1 MSRLTANLFMNSFN
15 ENLECLKTVLKRK
28 DLWQDLCD
36 AYKEALCEIA
46 DRTRMDSWIASKLFL
61 KYNYGIEVRSSKP
74 LQPNQRALFINDK
87 LYAIINDKLYAIIND
102 KLYAIINVTQ
112 ANAILA
118 AKGLLWLGMIEVAA
132 SKDYK
137 PGIWKTDV
145 LDLRYQ
151 LFRVAGLSGFTKK
164 ALVDLSTAFGSTI
177 RFEVV
182 NPNSPRRIVV
192 VKEIPISEI
201 GNLNTFITDP
211 NEDLWEI
218 KKAKED
224 YYINKL
230 MSLETGSL
238 MKDATVWFDN
248 KSMPLDTFK
257 AKCLGQI
264 LLTGPYKVYIKRTG
278 TQVDKLNTCNMSVTS
293 YTVTFK

>member
-1 MSRLTANLFMNSFN
+1 MSSFN

-87 LYAIINDKLYAIIND
+87 LYAV
-102 KLYAIINVTQ
+102 INVTQ

-151 LFRVAGLSGFTKK
+151 H
-164 ALVDLSTAFGSTI
+164 
-177 RFEVV
+177 
-182 NPNSPRRIVV
+182 PNSPRRIVV

-264 LLTGPYKVYIKRTG
+264 LLTGPYKVYIKRT
-278 TQVDKLNTCNMSVTS
+278 QVDKLNTCNMSVTS

>member
-87 LYAIINDKLYAIIND
+87 LYAVINDKLYAV
-102 KLYAIINVTQ
+102 INVTQ

-278 TQVDKLNTCNMSVTS
+278 GQIKYL
-293 YTVTFK
+293 

>member
-1 MSRLTANLFMNSFN
+1 MS
-15 ENLECLKTVLKRK
+15 K
-28 DLWQDLCD
+28 Q
-36 AYKEALCEIA
+36 
-46 DRTRMDSWIASKLFL
+46 
-61 KYNYGIEVRSSKP
+61 KYNI
-74 LQPNQRALFINDK
+74 
-87 LYAIINDKLYAIIND
+87 
-102 KLYAIINVTQ
+102 
-112 ANAILA
+112 
-118 AKGLLWLGMIEVAA
+118 
-132 SKDYK
+132 
-137 PGIWKTDV
+137 
-145 LDLRYQ
+145 
-151 LFRVAGLSGFTKK
+151 
-164 ALVDLSTAFGSTI
+164 
-177 RFEVV
+177 EVV

-230 MSLETGSL
+230 MFLETGSL

-248 KSMPLDTFK
+248 KSMHT
-257 AKCLGQI
+257 KCLGQI

>member
-87 LYAIINDKLYAIIND
+87 LYAV
-102 KLYAIINVTQ
+102 INVTQ

-164 ALVDLSTAFGSTI
+164 ALVDLSTAFGSII

-264 LLTGPYKVYIKRTG
+264 LLTG

>member
-1 MSRLTANLFMNSFN
+1 M
-15 ENLECLKTVLKRK
+15 
-28 DLWQDLCD
+28 
-36 AYKEALCEIA
+36 
-46 DRTRMDSWIASKLFL
+46 
-61 KYNYGIEVRSSKP
+61 RSSKP

-87 LYAIINDKLYAIIND
+87 LYAV
-102 KLYAIINVTQ
+102 INVAQ

-293 YTVTFK
+293 YTITYK

>member
-87 LYAIINDKLYAIIND
+87 LYAV
-102 KLYAIINVTQ
+102 INVAQ

-151 LFRVAGLSGFTKK
+151 LFRVA
-164 ALVDLSTAFGSTI
+164 
-177 RFEVV
+177 
-182 NPNSPRRIVV
+182 
-192 VKEIPISEI
+192 
-201 GNLNTFITDP
+201 
-211 NEDLWEI
+211 
-218 KKAKED
+218 
-224 YYINKL
+224 
-230 MSLETGSL
+230 L

-293 YTVTFK
+293 YTITYK

>member
-87 LYAIINDKLYAIIND
+87 LYAIIN
-102 KLYAIINVTQ
+102 VTQ

-118 AKGLLWLGMIEVAA
+118 AKGL
-132 SKDYK
+132 
-137 PGIWKTDV
+137 
-145 LDLRYQ
+145 
-151 LFRVAGLSGFTKK
+151 
-164 ALVDLSTAFGSTI
+164 
-177 RFEVV
+177 
-182 NPNSPRRIVV
+182 RIVV

-230 MSLETGSL
+230 MFLETGSL

>member
-46 DRTRMDSWIASKLFL
+46 DRIRMDSWIASKLFL

-87 LYAIINDKLYAIIND
+87 LYAV
-102 KLYAIINVTQ
+102 INVTQ

-224 YYINKL
+224 YYMNKL

-293 YTVTFK
+293 YTITYK

>member
-1 MSRLTANLFMNSFN
+1 MNSFN

-87 LYAIINDKLYAIIND
+87 LYAV
-102 KLYAIINVTQ
+102 INVTQ

-118 AKGLLWLGMIEVAA
+118 AKGLLWLGMIEVA
-132 SKDYK
+132 
-137 PGIWKTDV
+137 
-145 LDLRYQ
+145 
-151 LFRVAGLSGFTKK
+151 AGLSGFTKK

-201 GNLNTFITDP
+201 GNLNPFITDP

-224 YYINKL
+224 YYMNKL

-293 YTVTFK
+293 YTITYK

>member
-1 MSRLTANLFMNSFN
+1 MSRLTANLFMSNTFDK
-15 ENLECLKTVLKRK
+15 NLK
-28 DLWQDLCD
+28 DLKSILKNRDVWRAVDR
-36 AYKEALCEIA
+36 AYEEALCEIA

-87 LYAIINDKLYAIIND
+87 LYAV
-102 KLYAIINVTQ
+102 INVTQ

-264 LLTGPYKVYIKRTG
+264 LLTGPFKVYIKRTG

>member
-36 AYKEALCEIA
+36 AEALCEIA

-74 LQPNQRALFINDK
+74 LQPNQRALF
-87 LYAIINDKLYAIIND
+87 
-102 KLYAIINVTQ
+102 INVTQ

-278 TQVDKLNTCNMSVTS
+278 TQVDKLNTCNI
-293 YTVTFK
+293 

>member
-1 MSRLTANLFMNSFN
+1 MNSFN

-36 AYKEALCEIA
+36 AYKETLCEIA

-87 LYAIINDKLYAIIND
+87 LYAV
-102 KLYAIINVTQ
+102 INVTQ
-112 ANAILA
+112 ANAIL
-118 AKGLLWLGMIEVAA
+118 AA

-257 AKCLGQI
+257 SKCLGQI

>member
-1 MSRLTANLFMNSFN
+1 MGRLTANLFMNSFN
-15 ENLECLKTVLKRK
+15 ENLEYLKTVLKRK

-36 AYKEALCEIA
+36 AYKEALYEIA

-74 LQPNQRALFINDK
+74 LQPDQRALF
-87 LYAIINDKLYAIIND
+87 IND

-151 LFRVAGLSGFTKK
+151 LFRVAGLSGLTKK

-211 NEDLWEI
+211 NEDPWEI

-257 AKCLGQI
+257 AKCLGQT

-278 TQVDKLNTCNMSVTS
+278 TQVDKLDTCNMSVTS

>member
-15 ENLECLKTVLKRK
+15 ENLEGLKTVLKRK

-87 LYAIINDKLYAIIND
+87 LYAV
-102 KLYAIINVTQ
+102 INVTQ
-112 ANAILA
+112 ANAIL
-118 AKGLLWLGMIEVAA
+118 AA

-230 MSLETGSL
+230 MFLETGSL
-238 MKDATVWFDN
+238 MKDSTVWFDN

-293 YTVTFK
+293 YTITFK

>member
-1 MSRLTANLFMNSFN
+1 MSSFN

-87 LYAIINDKLYAIIND
+87 LYAV
-102 KLYAIINVTQ
+102 INVAQ

-238 MKDATVWFDN
+238 MKD
-248 KSMPLDTFK
+248 
-257 AKCLGQI
+257 GQI
-264 LLTGPYKVYIKRTG
+264 LLTGPYKVYIKR

>member
-1 MSRLTANLFMNSFN
+1 MNSFN

-87 LYAIINDKLYAIIND
+87 LYAV
-102 KLYAIINVTQ
+102 INVTQ

-151 LFRVAGLSGFTKK
+151 LFRVAGLSGYTKK

-230 MSLETGSL
+230 MFLETGSL

-293 YTVTFK
+293 YTITYK

>member
-1 MSRLTANLFMNSFN
+1 MNSFN

-87 LYAIINDKLYAIIND
+87 LYAV
-102 KLYAIINVTQ
+102 INVTQ

-192 VKEIPISEI
+192 VKEIPISEPLLLI
-201 GNLNTFITDP
+201 P
-211 NEDLWEI
+211 
-218 KKAKED
+218 
-224 YYINKL
+224 
-230 MSLETGSL
+230 
-238 MKDATVWFDN
+238 MKTYG
-248 KSMPLDTFK
+248 K
-257 AKCLGQI
+257 
-264 LLTGPYKVYIKRTG
+264 
-278 TQVDKLNTCNMSVTS
+278 
-293 YTVTFK
+293 

>member
-1 MSRLTANLFMNSFN
+1 MNSFN

-87 LYAIINDKLYAIIND
+87 LYAV
-102 KLYAIINVTQ
+102 INVTQ
-112 ANAILA
+112 ANAIL
-118 AKGLLWLGMIEVAA
+118 AA

-238 MKDATVWFDN
+238 MKDATAWFDN

>member
-87 LYAIINDKLYAIIND
+87 LYAIIN
-102 KLYAIINVTQ
+102 VTQ
-112 ANAILA
+112 PNAILA

-132 SKDYK
+132 K
-137 PGIWKTDV
+137 
-145 LDLRYQ
+145 
-151 LFRVAGLSGFTKK
+151 GLQTWHM
-164 ALVDLSTAFGSTI
+164 
-177 RFEVV
+177 
-182 NPNSPRRIVV
+182 
-192 VKEIPISEI
+192 
-201 GNLNTFITDP
+201 
-211 NEDLWEI
+211 EDLWEI
-218 KKAKED
+218 KK
-224 YYINKL
+224 
-230 MSLETGSL
+230 
-238 MKDATVWFDN
+238 ATVWFDN

-278 TQVDKLNTCNMSVTS
+278 TQVDKLNT
-293 YTVTFK
+293 VTFK

>member
-15 ENLECLKTVLKRK
+15 ENLEYLKTVLKRK

-36 AYKEALCEIA
+36 AYKEALCKIA

-74 LQPNQRALFINDK
+74 LQPNQRALF
-87 LYAIINDKLYAIIND
+87 IND

-230 MSLETGSL
+230 MFLETGSL

>member
-1 MSRLTANLFMNSFN
+1 MSRLTANLFMSNTFDK
-15 ENLECLKTVLKRK
+15 NLK
-28 DLWQDLCD
+28 DLKSILKNRDVWRAVDR
-36 AYKEALCEIA
+36 AYEEALCEIA

-87 LYAIINDKLYAIIND
+87 LYAV
-102 KLYAIINVTQ
+102 INVTQ
-112 ANAILA
+112 ANAILV

-151 LFRVAGLSGFTKK
+151 LFRVAGLSGF
-164 ALVDLSTAFGSTI
+164 TI

-264 LLTGPYKVYIKRTG
+264 LLTGPFKVYIKRTG

>member
-1 MSRLTANLFMNSFN
+1 MNSFS
-15 ENLECLKTVLKRK
+15 ENLECLKTALKRK

-61 KYNYGIEVRSSKP
+61 KYNYGI
-74 LQPNQRALFINDK
+74 
-87 LYAIINDKLYAIIND
+87 
-102 KLYAIINVTQ
+102 
-112 ANAILA
+112 
-118 AKGLLWLGMIEVAA
+118 
-132 SKDYK
+132 
-137 PGIWKTDV
+137 WKTDIP
-145 LDLRYQ
+145 DLRYQ

-164 ALVDLSTAFGSTI
+164 AL
-177 RFEVV
+177 
-182 NPNSPRRIVV
+182 V

-224 YYINKL
+224 YINKL

-278 TQVDKLNTCNMSVTS
+278 TQVDKLNACNMSVTS
-293 YTVTFK
+293 YTITYK

>member
-46 DRTRMDSWIASKLFL
+46 DRTRMDFWIASKLFL

-74 LQPNQRALFINDK
+74 LQPNQRALF
-87 LYAIINDKLYAIIND
+87 IND

-293 YTVTFK
+293 YTITYK

>member
-36 AYKEALCEIA
+36 AYEEALCEIA
-46 DRTRMDSWIASKLFL
+46 GRAKMSSLVSSKLFL

-74 LQPNQRALFINDK
+74 SQRALFINDK
-87 LYAIINDKLYAIIND
+87 LYTIIDTTPADAII
-102 KLYAIINVTQ
+102 VT
-112 ANAILA
+112 
-118 AKGLLWLGMIEVAA
+118 KGLLWIGILEVATRD
-132 SKDYK
+132 DYQ
-137 PGIWKTDV
+137 PGIWKTNIPN
-145 LDLRYQ
+145 LRYQ
-151 LFRVAGLSGFTKK
+151 LLRVAGFDSFSKATLVKLAK
-164 ALVDLSTAFGSTI
+164 ALGSTI

-192 VKEIPISEI
+192 VKEISISEI

-211 NEDLWEI
+211 NEDIWEI

-224 YYINKL
+224 YYIKKL
-230 MSLETGSL
+230 ACLETGSFI
-238 MKDATVWFDN
+238 KGATAWFDN
-248 KSMPLDTFK
+248 KSLALSTFK
-257 AKCLGQI
+257 AKSLGQV
-264 LLTGPYKVYIKRTG
+264 LLTCPFEVYIKRSG